1 MGRQQHAG
9 QQQGGQQG
17 EQPGA
22 EAAGGGHR
30 GDGGEEHPAA
40 GGEQPAQA
48 QGEDCPLEL
57 STNPCEVSQ
66 CPEKAPTGT
75 SSLPASAF
83 TIKNQHCAKRK
94 QM

>member
-48 QGEDCPLEL
+48 QGEDLTVHDVGSGDL
-57 STNPCEVSQ
+57 ATNHDIC
-66 CPEKAPTGT
+66 CGHT
-75 SSLPASAF
+75 SSHLQLHTQTA
-83 TIKNQHCAKRK
+83 
-94 QM
+94 